1 MPEHIIKLQKRGG
14 KWFGGIKNC
23 LKMPSE
29 GKIATRVNIVTHVN
43 QYSISLQYIE
53 K

>member
-23 LKMPSE
+23 LKMPFA
-29 GKIATRVNIVTHVN
+29 GKIAPHVN
-43 QYSISLQYIE
+43 NSDTRQSIFNITIIY
-53 K
+53 